1 LRALV
6 PTIFAFLLVLLCAL
20 PLARGKSDTIG
31 VSELRPGMKGYGMS
45 VFRGEK
51 PERFEVELI
60 DVLHNFRPDQD
71 LLLVRTHHPVLEQ
84 AIVVGGMSGSP
95 IYFAGRLA
103 GAYSYGWMFGKEPVA
118 GVTPIASMLAELARP
133 VDPEIWKALG
143 SAPLASMG
151 PRRQAGSLAAVSGS
165 QRLARLRTRLAGL
178 PPYLGRERSDA
189 FAPLR
194 QHARAQARGAT
205 AVSADRARAPV
216 AGPYAASTPLLLSGL
231 DERVVALLRD
241 ELEPFG
247 LVALQ
252 AGGGQAPRPAA
263 AATVPARFIDGG
275 SIGVQLIRGD
285 ISATAIGTVT
295 HVVGDKLVGFG
306 HPMMNA
312 GQPAL
317 PTCTARVLHVLA
329 SQQRS
334 FKIAESIEP
343 LGTLVH
349 DRQAAI
355 VVDAGL
361 RADTVPMVLR
371 LHGVKGTPRSE
382 WRVELASQRL
392 LTPMLAFSA
401 LLNALGVSA
410 GERNDAV
417 FAAKSRIEV
426 QGHAPIELS
435 DFGYTPLGL
444 GSPVALG
451 QLRMFDAIAAAY
463 GNPFEAA
470 RIERIE
476 LDLDVRFERDVIEL
490 HEARVQSSEVDP
502 GRDIN
507 VYLTLQRFGQPEE
520 VKIVKVRVPERAAGQ
535 KIELLF
541 QPGGEVELQRP
552 EPTSLAQIF
561 DNVRLGYPSTSLV
574 ISTKLATTGVRLRGH
589 VVRDLPG
596 SALDTLQLSAEGGN
610 PPRFATQLHEELPL
624 GQVVFGSARIP
635 LEVREEPLR

>member
-1 LRALV
+1 LA
-6 PTIFAFLLVLLCAL
+6 FALVLLCAL
-20 PLARGKSDTIG
+20 PLARGKSDTIA

-95 IYFAGRLA
+95 VYFDGRLA
-103 GAYSYGWMFGKEPVA
+103 GAYSYGWIFGKEPVA

-133 VDPEIWKALG
+133 VDPEIWKVLG
-143 SAPLASMG
+143 SAPLASA
-151 PRRQAGSLAAVSGS
+151 RSSSSAASKAGRSLATGS
-165 QRLARLRTRLAGL
+165 RRLAVRTRLAGL

-189 FAPLR
+189 FAALR
-194 QHARAQARGAT
+194 QHARAQGRGPA

-216 AGPYAASTPLLLSGL
+216 AGPYAAATPLLLSGL

-263 AATVPARFIDGG
+263 GPAAPPARFIDGG

-285 ISATAIGTVT
+285 INATAIGTVT
-295 HVVGDKLVGFG
+295 HVVGNKLVGFG

-355 VVDAGL
+355 VVDTAL

-371 LHGVKGTPRSE
+371 LHGVEGAPRSE

-417 FAAKSRIEV
+417 FSARSKVKV
-426 QGHAPIELS
+426 QGHAPIELT
-435 DFGYTPLGL
+435 DHGYTPMGV
-444 GSPVALG
+444 GSPLALG
-451 QLRMFDAIAAAY
+451 QLRMFDAINAAY
-463 GNPFEAA
+463 GNPFEAT
-470 RIERIE
+470 RIESIE

-490 HEARVQSSEVDP
+490 HEALVQTSEVDP
-502 GRDIN
+502 GRDLN
-507 VYLTLQRFGQPEE
+507 VYLTVQRFGQPEE
-520 VKIVKVRVPERAAGQ
+520 VKIVKVHVPARAAGQ
-535 KIELLF
+535 KIELLL
-541 QPGGEVELQRP
+541 QPGGQVELERP
-552 EPTSLAQIF
+552 EPTSLGQIF

-574 ISTKLATTGVRLRGH
+574 VSLKLATTGVKLRGH

-610 PPRFATQLHEELPL
+610 PPTFATQLHEELPL

-635 LEVREEPLR
+635 LDVREEPLR

>member
-1 LRALV
+1 
-6 PTIFAFLLVLLCAL
+6 
-20 PLARGKSDTIG
+20 
-31 VSELRPGMKGYGMS
+31 
-45 VFRGEK
+45 
-51 PERFEVELI
+51 
-60 DVLHNFRPDQD
+60 
-71 LLLVRTHHPVLEQ
+71 
-84 AIVVGGMSGSP
+84 
-95 IYFAGRLA
+95 
-103 GAYSYGWMFGKEPVA
+103 
-118 GVTPIASMLAELARP
+118 
-133 VDPEIWKALG
+133 
-143 SAPLASMG
+143 
-151 PRRQAGSLAAVSGS
+151 
-165 QRLARLRTRLAGL
+165 
-178 PPYLGRERSDA
+178 
-189 FAPLR
+189 
-194 QHARAQARGAT
+194 T
-205 AVSADRARAPV
+205 AVSADRGRAPL

-231 DERVVALLRD
+231 DDRVVALLRD

-252 AGGGQAPRPAA
+252 AGGGQANKPATA
-263 AATVPARFIDGG
+263 GAVPPSFIDGG

-285 ISATAIGTVT
+285 INATAIGTVT
-295 HVVGDKLVGFG
+295 HVVGSKLVAFG

-334 FKIAESIEP
+334 FKIAESLEP

-355 VVDAGL
+355 VVDSGL

-371 LHGVKGTPRSE
+371 LHGVKGAPRTE

-417 FAAKSRIEV
+417 FSAKSRVKVE
-426 QGHAPIELS
+426 GHAPVELA
-435 DFGYTPLGL
+435 DFGYTPLGM
-444 GSPVALG
+444 GSPLALG

-470 RIERIE
+470 RIESIE

-490 HEARVQSSEVDP
+490 HEALVQSSEVDP
-502 GRDIN
+502 GRDLN

-520 VKIVKVRVPERAAGQ
+520 VKIVKVHVPARAAGQ

-541 QPGGEVELQRP
+541 QPGGEVELERP
-552 EPTSLAQIF
+552 EPTSLEQIF

-574 ISTKLATTGVRLRGH
+574 ISTKLATTGVKLRGH

-596 SALDTLQLSAEGGN
+596 SALDTLQLSSEGGN
-610 PPRFATQLHEELPL
+610 RPTFATQLHEELPL
-624 GQVVFGSARIP
+624 GQVVFGTARIP
-635 LEVREEPLR
+635 LDVREEPLR